1 MTIQLGQSNRNA
13 NIPRTYSSSAA
24 QQMALFLRNIRYLSS
39 AQIACSPIV
48 LRTYAASAHF
58 DIKHWHFCQRIHRKN
73 EEASDEFSLEFPNK
87 IGKHIPNAMVSRP
100 QPRHHRRGNIG
111 QSTNFAANNHNHQD
125 RLLQTPNTNT
135 RNRNPFKFRSQLTNC
150 SISCVGE
157 YP

>member
-1 MTIQLGQSNRNA
+1 MRIFHALIHQAQHNKW
-13 NIPRTYSSSAA
+13 PRSAGI
-24 QQMALFLRNIRYLSS
+24 FVIYR
-39 AQIACSPIV
+39 AQIACALLLFCGHMRLP
-48 LRTYAASAHF
+48 LDC
-58 DIKHWHFCQRIHRKN
+58 DIKHWHFRQLHRKN

-87 IGKHIPNAMVSRP
+87 MGKHIERYALAAAATPPSPREYRP
-100 QPRHHRRGNIG
+100 APRI
-111 QSTNFAANNHNHQD
+111 SLANNHNHQD